1 MVQGANKNIALV
13 KKFKRNINKSIKV
26 DKLILYGSR
35 AKGNFHR
42 YSDFDLLIV
51 SPDFK
56 GIPWYKRPAK
66 FYLMWKEDY
75 PLEILCYTPDE
86 FEARKNEPTIVREAV
101 RGGIEV

>member
-86 FEARKNEPTIVREAV
+86 VKKRVDRIGIVSEAFKE
-101 RGGIEV
+101 GIEI

>member
-42 YSDFDLLIV
+42 YSDFDLLIL

-56 GIPWYKRPAK
+56 GIPWYKRPTE
-66 FYLMWKEDY
+66 FYLMEGRLSIGNLMLYSRGNQK
-75 PLEILCYTPDE
+75 
-86 FEARKNEPTIVREAV
+86 KN
-101 RGGIEV
+101 G